1 MNMNMNKITIFAI
14 FCLLADSMSAQ
25 LRMRDVFAQ
34 LPDSVLPLMTK
45 NNRLDCIDFIEND
58 MEARVKNLFDDK
70 VVLDSLT
77 DDFLSLSTSE
87 GSYVEMK
94 LFAEGAD
101 SFICVNRT
109 YLGQAADSEVKIY
122 DLSWNFVRRVA
133 RPDVR
138 EFLKTSES
146 IDSWTPEMADTLR
159 VIRAEAEFL
168 PLIKASLSSNTRQ
181 ITWVLQKD
189 EFSRNIKKVADKY
202 LQPVVCDL

>member
-1 MNMNMNKITIFAI
+1 MNMNKITIFAI
-14 FCLLADSMSAQ
+14 FCLLADSVSAQ
-25 LRMRDVFAQ
+25 LCMRDVFAQ

-189 EFSRNIKKVADKY
+189 EFSKNIKKVADKY

>member
-1 MNMNMNKITIFAI
+1 MNMNKITIFVI
-14 FCLLADSMSAQ
+14 FCLLADSVSAQ
-25 LRMRDVFAQ
+25 LRMRDVFAL

>member
-1 MNMNMNKITIFAI
+1 MNMNKITIFAI
-14 FCLLADSMSAQ
+14 FCLLADSVSAQ

-146 IDSWTPEMADTLR
+146 IDSWTPKMADTLR

>member
-1 MNMNMNKITIFAI
+1 MNMNKITIFAI
-14 FCLLADSMSAQ
+14 FCLLADSVSAQ

-168 PLIKASLSSNTRQ
+168 PLIKASLSPNTRQ

-189 EFSRNIKKVADKY
+189 EFSKNIKKVADKY

>member
-1 MNMNMNKITIFAI
+1 MNMNKITIFAI
-14 FCLLADSMSAQ
+14 FCLLADSVSAQ

-133 RPDVR
+133 RPDIR

>member
-1 MNMNMNKITIFAI
+1 MNMNKITIFAI
-14 FCLLADSMSAQ
+14 FCLLADSVSAQ
-25 LRMRDVFAQ
+25 LRMRDVFAL

>member
-1 MNMNMNKITIFAI
+1 MNMNKITIFAI
-14 FCLLADSMSAQ
+14 FCLLADSVSAQ

-159 VIRAEAEFL
+159 VIRAEAGFL

>member
-1 MNMNMNKITIFAI
+1 MNMNKITIFAI
-14 FCLLADSMSAQ
+14 FCLLADSVSAQ

-189 EFSRNIKKVADKY
+189 EFSKNIKKVADKY

>member
-1 MNMNMNKITIFAI
+1 MNMNKITIFAI
-14 FCLLADSMSAQ
+14 FCLLADSVSAQ
-25 LRMRDVFAQ
+25 LRMRDVFAL

-189 EFSRNIKKVADKY
+189 EFSKNIKKVADKY

>member
-1 MNMNMNKITIFAI
+1 MNMNKITIFAI
-14 FCLLADSMSAQ
+14 FCLLADSVSAQ

-34 LPDSVLPLMTK
+34 LPDSVLSLMTK

-138 EFLKTSES
+138 EFLKTSEC

-168 PLIKASLSSNTRQ
+168 PLIKASLSPNTRQ

-189 EFSRNIKKVADKY
+189 EFSKNIKKAADKY

>member
-1 MNMNMNKITIFAI
+1 MNMNKITIFAI
-14 FCLLADSMSAQ
+14 FCLLAGSVSAQ

>member
-1 MNMNMNKITIFAI
+1 MNMNKITIFAI
-14 FCLLADSMSAQ
+14 FCLLADSVSAQ

-146 IDSWTPEMADTLR
+146 IESWTPEMADTLR

>member
-1 MNMNMNKITIFAI
+1 MNMNKITIFAI
-14 FCLLADSMSAQ
+14 FCLLADSVSAQ
-25 LRMRDVFAQ
+25 LRMRDVFAL

-146 IDSWTPEMADTLR
+146 IESWTPEMADTLR

-168 PLIKASLSSNTRQ
+168 PLIKASLSSNSRQ

-189 EFSRNIKKVADKY
+189 EFSRKIKKVADKY

>member
-1 MNMNMNKITIFAI
+1 MNMNKITIFAI
-14 FCLLADSMSAQ
+14 FCLLADSVSAQ

-70 VVLDSLT
+70 VILDSLT

>member
-1 MNMNMNKITIFAI
+1 MNMNKITIFAI
-14 FCLLADSMSAQ
+14 FCLLADSVSAQ
-25 LRMRDVFAQ
+25 LRMRDVFAL

-159 VIRAEAEFL
+159 VIRAEAGFL
-168 PLIKASLSSNTRQ
+168 PLIKASLSPNTRQ

-189 EFSRNIKKVADKY
+189 EFSKNIKKAADKY

>member
-1 MNMNMNKITIFAI
+1 MNMNKITIFAI
-14 FCLLADSMSAQ
+14 FCLLADSVSAQ

-138 EFLKTSES
+138 EFLKLSES

-159 VIRAEAEFL
+159 VIRTEAEFL
-168 PLIKASLSSNTRQ
+168 PLIKASLSPNTRQ

-189 EFSRNIKKVADKY
+189 EFSKNIKKAADKY

>member
-1 MNMNMNKITIFAI
+1 MNMNKITIFAI
-14 FCLLADSMSAQ
+14 FCLLADSVSAQ

>member
-1 MNMNMNKITIFAI
+1 MNMNKITIFAI
-14 FCLLADSMSAQ
+14 FCLLADSVSAQ
-25 LRMRDVFAQ
+25 LRMRDVFAL

-138 EFLKTSES
+138 EFLKLSES

-168 PLIKASLSSNTRQ
+168 PLIKASLSPNTRQ

-189 EFSRNIKKVADKY
+189 EFSKNIKKAADKY

>member
-1 MNMNMNKITIFAI
+1 MNMNKITIFAI
-14 FCLLADSMSAQ
+14 FCLLADSVSAQ

-202 LQPVVCDL
+202 LQLVVCDL

>member
-1 MNMNMNKITIFAI
+1 MNMNKITIFAI
-14 FCLLADSMSAQ
+14 FCLLADSVSAQ

-168 PLIKASLSSNTRQ
+168 PLIKASLSSNSRQ

>member
-1 MNMNMNKITIFAI
+1 MNMNKITIFAI
-14 FCLLADSMSAQ
+14 FCLLADSVSAQ

-146 IDSWTPEMADTLR
+146 IESWTPEMADTLR

-168 PLIKASLSSNTRQ
+168 PLIKASLSSNSRQ

>member
-1 MNMNMNKITIFAI
+1 MNKITIFAI
-14 FCLLADSMSAQ
+14 FCLLADSVSAQ
-25 LRMRDVFAQ
+25 LRMRDVFAL

-168 PLIKASLSSNTRQ
+168 PLIKASLSPNTRQ

>member
-1 MNMNMNKITIFAI
+1 MNMNKITIFAI
-14 FCLLADSMSAQ
+14 FCLLADSVSAQ
-25 LRMRDVFAQ
+25 LRMRDVFAL

-168 PLIKASLSSNTRQ
+168 PLIKASLSPNTRQ

-189 EFSRNIKKVADKY
+189 EFSKNIKKVADKY

>member
-1 MNMNMNKITIFAI
+1 MNKITIFAI
-14 FCLLADSMSAQ
+14 FFLLADSVSAQ

-58 MEARVKNLFDDK
+58 MEVRVKNLFDDK

>member
-1 MNMNMNKITIFAI
+1 MNMNKITIFAI
-14 FCLLADSMSAQ
+14 FCLLADSVSAQ

-146 IDSWTPEMADTLR
+146 IDSRTPEMADTLR

>member
-1 MNMNMNKITIFAI
+1 MNMNKITIFAI
-14 FCLLADSMSAQ
+14 FCLLADSVSAQ
-25 LRMRDVFAQ
+25 LRMRDVFAL

-122 DLSWNFVRRVA
+122 DLSWNFVCRVA

-138 EFLKTSES
+138 EFLKLSES

>member
-1 MNMNMNKITIFAI
+1 MNKITIFVI
-14 FCLLADSMSAQ
+14 FCLLADSVSAQ
-25 LRMRDVFAQ
+25 LRMRDVFAL

-138 EFLKTSES
+138 EFLKLSES

>member
-1 MNMNMNKITIFAI
+1 MNKITIFAI
-14 FCLLADSMSAQ
+14 FCLLADSVSAQ
-25 LRMRDVFAQ
+25 LRMRDVFAL

-168 PLIKASLSSNTRQ
+168 PLIKASLSPNTRQ

-189 EFSRNIKKVADKY
+189 EFSKNIKKVADKY